1 MRFPYTLIALLLGL
15 TSTVLAQNNGP
26 PRHLGCPAT
35 HAMRQV
41 NNDDAYGQTA
51 PPPELRVS
59 QDSCSQQDRSS
70 EQACIEGSAT
80 RANSEHRQPASSSS
94 SHGKAISG
102 STRKPGTKNTTRVA
116 FRRPL
121 PARSYLYYR
130 RLRHAMA
137 LREYRIQEQR
147 EALLARSQHLGRLA
161 SKYGDGYKLKVG
173 NYHIPIMI

>member
-15 TSTVLAQNNGP
+15 TSTVLAQNDGP

-70 EQACIEGSAT
+70 EQACIER
-80 RANSEHRQPASSSS
+80 RANSEHRQPASRSS
-94 SHGKAISG
+94 SHGKAIRG
-102 STRKPGTKNTTRVA
+102 STRKPETKNTRVA

-130 RLRHAMA
+130 RLRHDMA
-137 LREYRIQEQR
+137 LWEFRVQQQR
-147 EALLARSQHLGRLA
+147 EALLARSQHLGQLA
-161 SKYGDGYKLKVG
+161 SEYGDGYKLKVG